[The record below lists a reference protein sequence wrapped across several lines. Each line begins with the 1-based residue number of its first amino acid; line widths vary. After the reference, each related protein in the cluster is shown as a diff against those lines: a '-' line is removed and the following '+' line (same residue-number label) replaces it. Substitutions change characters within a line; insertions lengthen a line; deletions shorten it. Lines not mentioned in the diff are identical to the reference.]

1 MASYVTRADYK
12 RAVQSSSNGSRK
24 SQKANDGQGAS
35 SHSMTLFDA
44 FLKLSSNGWREE
56 LMIQYA
62 LPLIYNVKIVMW
74 LANVADTRL
83 STSDTAEVRKRHLYL
98 TLAYLTLACIATC
111 RSLVAM
117 QGIQKAS
124 LISARFLCSI

>member
-1 MASYVTRADYK
+1 
-12 RAVQSSSNGSRK
+12 
-24 SQKANDGQGAS
+24 
-35 SHSMTLFDA
+35 MTLFDA